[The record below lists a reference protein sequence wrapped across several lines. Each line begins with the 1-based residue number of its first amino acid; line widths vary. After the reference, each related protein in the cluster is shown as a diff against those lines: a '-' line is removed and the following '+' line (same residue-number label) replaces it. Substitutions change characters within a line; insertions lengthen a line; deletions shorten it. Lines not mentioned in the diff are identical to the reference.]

1 MCWHGLCREPSVLSL
16 GFASADSMSQVE
28 SKPGFDSQ
36 HHRKEAMRKDRGRR
50 ELLVRRQ
57 AGSPLSDTKFSC
69 SSVPYPA
76 ASISGLV
83 CYHDLPRPTVVSSFI

>member
-16 GFASADSMSQVE
+16 GSASADSMSQVE

-36 HHRKEAMRKDRGRR
+36 HHRKEAVRKEGGWRKP
-50 ELLVRRQ
+50 LVRRR
-57 AGSPLSDTKFSC
+57 AGSPLSDTKVSC
-69 SSVPYPA
+69 SSVPYPI

-83 CYHDLPRPTVVSSFI
+83 CYHDLPRPTVASSFI